1 MENHKELLNKKKR
14 RNHFLKN
21 VIYDGTQK
29 VHAKLELWNVVRTL
43 LQPGKFMNFP
53 RQTQF
58 SQELFFLPC
67 YNTGKNFENY
77 SHASKRNFKV

>member
-29 VHAKLELWNVVRTL
+29 VHALELWNVVRTL

-58 SQELFFLPC
+58 SQELFFLPS